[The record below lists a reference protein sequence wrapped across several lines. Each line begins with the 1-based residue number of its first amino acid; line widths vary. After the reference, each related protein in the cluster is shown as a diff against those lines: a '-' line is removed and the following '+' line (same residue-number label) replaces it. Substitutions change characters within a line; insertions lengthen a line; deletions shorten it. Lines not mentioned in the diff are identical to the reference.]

1 MLRKINLKN
10 TLPFILPAISGLLL
24 VLTYPIFNFK
34 FLAWIALVPLFF
46 SLEKNNIKERFLK
59 GYIFGFV
66 FFCGTLYWLFGITV
80 PGTIAGVLYLS
91 IAPAIFTS
99 ICRYR
104 NAMQYAVITPAA
116 WVLSEYLRAHI
127 FTGFPWVLLGY
138 SQSFNLSVIQIADVT
153 GVYGVSFLIV
163 LVNIGI
169 YFTLKKTPNRFYVLF
184 FIFIIFVITSSY
196 GYNRM
201 RLQYPSQELKISAIQ
216 GNIPQEDKWD
226 PANKQSI
233 FRKYKTLTLDAI
245 KKDKSNFIL
254 WPETAVVGFLEDDNF
269 LRKGV
274 EAIAK
279 EKNVYILTGTLRE
292 KKEGFYN
299 SATLVSDEGKLVDSY
314 DKIHLVPFGEFIP
327 FGRGLSW
334 IRNIIDRPI
343 GEFERGNDFKVFQ
356 FRLVDI
362 VKSSKGIQKT
372 TEFFRFS
379 VLICYEDI
387 FPELSRKFVQNGAR
401 FLVNITNDAWFGKT
415 SAPYQHMQ
423 GSIFRAIE
431 NRVPVVRAANT
442 GVSCI
447 IDHRGKV
454 LKMVNNNG
462 KEIFVD
468 GYVSG
473 VIKTTSGKTIYTR
486 FGDVFAWICIFIV
499 LAGFILQKIKSKSLI
514 ILIVIILSSQYSY
527 AEGEIHYRGK
537 LDFTLPLPNRYDY
550 VTRVIDGDTIDLR
563 KIGRV
568 RLLGID
574 TPESRINP
582 KLERDA
588 KRTGE
593 DINTIIKMG
602 KKATEVTRSLVLG
615 KKVKVEFDVEKKDR
629 YGRWL
634 AYIYLPD
641 ERMLNAELVK
651 EGYAQVYTFP
661 PNVKYTDRFLEL
673 QREAREKEKGFW
685 KEER

>member
-1 MLRKINLKN
+1 MLRKINLKKS
-10 TLPFILPAISGLLL
+10 LPFILPAISGLLL
-24 VLTYPIFNFK
+24 VLTYPFFNFK

-46 SLEKNNIKERFLK
+46 SLENQNIKERFLK

-66 FFCGTLYWLFGITV
+66 FFFGTLYWLFGITV
-80 PGTIAGVLYLS
+80 PGTIAVVLYLS

-104 NAMQYAVITPAA
+104 NAMQYAVIAPAA

-127 FTGFPWVLLGY
+127 FTGFPWVLLGH
-138 SQSFNLSVIQIADVT
+138 SQSFNLSVIQIADIT
-153 GVYGVSFLIV
+153 GVYGVSFLII
-163 LVNIGI
+163 LVNVGI

-184 FIFIIFVITSSY
+184 FIFLIFVITASY

-201 RLQYPSQELKISAIQ
+201 RIQYPSQELKISAIQ

-226 PANKQSI
+226 PANKQAI
-233 FRKYKTLTLDAI
+233 FRKYRTLTLNAI
-245 KKDKSNFIL
+245 EKDKSDFIL
-254 WPETAVVGFLEDDNF
+254 WPETAVVGFLEDDTF

-274 EAIAK
+274 ENIAK
-279 EKNVYILTGTLRE
+279 ENNVYILTGTLRE
-292 KKEGFYN
+292 TDKGFYN
-299 SATLVSDEGKLVDSY
+299 SATLVSNEGKLVDSY
-314 DKIHLVPFGEFIP
+314 DKIRLVPFGEFIP
-327 FGRGLSW
+327 FRKSLSW
-334 IRNIIDRPI
+334 IRNIINRPI
-343 GEFERGNDFKVFQ
+343 GEFERGTDFKVFR
-356 FRLVDI
+356 FRVIDT

-372 TEFFRFS
+372 TEFFKFS

-387 FPELSRKFVQNGAR
+387 FPELARKFVQNGAK

-454 LKMVNNNG
+454 IKMVNRNG
-462 KEIFVD
+462 QEIFVD

-473 VIKTTSGKTIYTR
+473 VIKTISAKTVYTK
-486 FGDVFAWICIFIV
+486 FGDVFAWICIVIV
-499 LAGFILQKIKSKSLI
+499 LMGFIFEKIKSKFLI
-514 ILIVIILSSQYSY
+514 ILIAIILSSQYSY
-527 AEGEIHYRGK
+527 AEGEIYYRGK

-574 TPESRINP
+574 TPESRINS

-588 KRTGE
+588 KRTGK
-593 DINTIIKMG
+593 DVSTIITMG
-602 KKATEVTRSLVLG
+602 KKATEITMALAMG
-615 KKVKVEFDVEKKDR
+615 KKVRVEFDVEKKDR
-629 YGRWL
+629 YDRWL

-641 ERMLNAELVK
+641 GRMLNAELIK

-673 QREAREKEKGFW
+673 QREAREEKRGFW